1 MRELTK
7 SIGSFS
13 WAMSLFGFRQMVDVL
28 QPEKARQSF
37 DQVTGATQQQLG
49 DALCSTFRAGDR
61 LQRAMVDM
69 SFSMFGLDL
78 LNPTRWLQ
86 ASNEM
91 VQRSGEALRTTVPTR
106 PPGTGQEAGWGPM
119 PRHGDHGA
127 HGAAASATT
136 EHRGAGAAREPGGW
150 GPVPGG

>member
-13 WAMSLFGFRQMVDVL
+13 WAMSLFGLRQMVDVL
-28 QPEKARQSF
+28 QPERARQSF

-49 DALCSTFRAGDR
+49 DVLCSTFRAGDR

-78 LNPTRWLQ
+78 LNPNRWMQ
-86 ASNEM
+86 SANEQ
-91 VQRSGEALRTTVPTR
+91 VQRTGEALRPTIPTR
-106 PPGTGQEAGWGPM
+106 PPGSGGAQETGWGPM
-119 PRHGDHGA
+119 PRQGGA
-127 HGAAASATT
+127 SSAGTSHHSGGAAGEA
-136 EHRGAGAAREPGGW
+136 GGW